1 MGKAVQKI
9 NSETQFENKT
19 LQSIETIADVA
30 IDNMNDAYGN
40 LSEFTITSL
49 PNLNFGVQLI
59 QSKKQS
65 MKLWTIK

>member
-59 QSKKQS
+59 QSKKNN
-65 MKLWTIK
+65 L